1 MKTMKKYL
9 IVLVAG
15 LLATV
20 VSCEKN
26 FDVKYSGYLTGSSA
40 SQMVSEDPSFLS
52 SYVQGLY
59 SWMITPGIA
68 YDGHDDF
75 GYLSCL
81 MISDFMGQDVVL
93 EGSQNWGAFDYQFT
107 YGGAIY
113 VRVYQYWSE
122 FFTLINNSNAIID
135 FFVADQDP
143 TDATSRGYLGQAYAA
158 RALAYMNL
166 VLYFQDPVTGTT
178 PNAVLR
184 TDAPTIPLVYASR
197 DGIDPDL
204 VAERQGRVPMN
215 IVMEHIEYN
224 IEQALK
230 FLDGYTRTS
239 KNEIDYS
246 VAQGIAA
253 RYYLFTQQWDKAV
266 EAAHAARQGYTLMDQ
281 TRLMAGFMDVD
292 DPEVM
297 WGFNE
302 TTETQTTYA
311 SFFSH
316 MSNDSPGYAGLDQP
330 SKLIDRSLYE
340 QIPNSDWRKAM
351 FNGPDGDPDA
361 DPSLPGS
368 ARPYAARKF
377 GFADQ
382 WLQDYIYMR
391 AAEMYLIEAEGYA
404 RMGDTGNATSVLK
417 ELMTYRNPAW
427 SGTADVDEILLQR
440 RIELWGEGVSYFD
453 LRRNG
458 LGIERS
464 YSGTNHPVWGRI
476 DVPAHDPLWNF
487 QIPQSEID
495 NNDFIGEEDQN
506 EYTGEPS

>member
-93 EGSQNWGAFDYQFT
+93 EGTQNWGAFDYQFT

-224 IEQALK
+224 IEQALN

-239 KNEIDYS
+239 
-246 VAQGIAA
+246 
-253 RYYLFTQQWDKAV
+253 
-266 EAAHAARQGYTLMDQ
+266 
-281 TRLMAGFMDVD
+281 
-292 DPEVM
+292 
-297 WGFNE
+297 
-302 TTETQTTYA
+302 
-311 SFFSH
+311 
-316 MSNDSPGYAGLDQP
+316 
-330 SKLIDRSLYE
+330 
-340 QIPNSDWRKAM
+340 
-351 FNGPDGDPDA
+351 
-361 DPSLPGS
+361 
-368 ARPYAARKF
+368 
-377 GFADQ
+377 
-382 WLQDYIYMR
+382 
-391 AAEMYLIEAEGYA
+391 
-404 RMGDTGNATSVLK
+404 
-417 ELMTYRNPAW
+417 
-427 SGTADVDEILLQR
+427 
-440 RIELWGEGVSYFD
+440 
-453 LRRNG
+453 
-458 LGIERS
+458 
-464 YSGTNHPVWGRI
+464 
-476 DVPAHDPLWNF
+476 
-487 QIPQSEID
+487 
-495 NNDFIGEEDQN
+495 
-506 EYTGEPS
+506 